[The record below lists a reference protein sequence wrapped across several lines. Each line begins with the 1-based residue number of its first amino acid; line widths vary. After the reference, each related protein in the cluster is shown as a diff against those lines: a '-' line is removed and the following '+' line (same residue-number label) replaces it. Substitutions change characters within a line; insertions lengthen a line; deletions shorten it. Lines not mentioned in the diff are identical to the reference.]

1 MKQNATYI
9 SSAGSDPQ
17 PCHVSTA
24 NNQVFIYLQSPE
36 SLLVWSIKKIG
47 SAEFDG
53 QRLCV
58 SYHSEP
64 VQSLECDGEV
74 ATTIYTTWLE
84 RDLPRK
90 KERSFT
96 WTHLMLIA
104 VAGLLITGIAFYLIN
119 SVLPSIA
126 ARSANWVPVDL
137 EITLGDK
144 LSEAYIMQA
153 DSKQKNDSVDY
164 YLKQF
169 VSQLKL
175 NTTYPIRVRVIDSEE
190 INAFALPGGN
200 IFVYSGLLK
209 RMKTH
214 EELVAL
220 LGHEISHVTHRHSLK
235 SIMSTAAGGL
245 LLSAFFGD
253 MGGVSS
259 WIVSKAGEFKQLEYS
274 RELEME
280 ADSAGLELMT
290 QNNVDP
296 QGMVRLLKLLQDESG
311 STPELMKYLS
321 THPDTESRIKSVQ
334 GNKLSASASVK
345 NEKMQFY
352 FDRISHQTKN

>member
-1 MKQNATYI
+1 
-9 SSAGSDPQ
+9 
-17 PCHVSTA
+17 
-24 NNQVFIYLQSPE
+24 
-36 SLLVWSIKKIG
+36 
-47 SAEFDG
+47 
-53 QRLCV
+53 
-58 SYHSEP
+58 
-64 VQSLECDGEV
+64 
-74 ATTIYTTWLE
+74 
-84 RDLPRK
+84 
-90 KERSFT
+90 
-96 WTHLMLIA
+96 
-104 VAGLLITGIAFYLIN
+104 
-119 SVLPSIA
+119 
-126 ARSANWVPVDL
+126 
-137 EITLGDK
+137 
-144 LSEAYIMQA
+144 
-153 DSKQKNDSVDY
+153 
-164 YLKQF
+164 
-169 VSQLKL
+169 
-175 NTTYPIRVRVIDSEE
+175 
-190 INAFALPGGN
+190 
-200 IFVYSGLLK
+200 
-209 RMKTH
+209 
-214 EELVAL
+214 
-220 LGHEISHVTHRHSLK
+220 
-235 SIMSTAAGGL
+235 MSTAAGGL